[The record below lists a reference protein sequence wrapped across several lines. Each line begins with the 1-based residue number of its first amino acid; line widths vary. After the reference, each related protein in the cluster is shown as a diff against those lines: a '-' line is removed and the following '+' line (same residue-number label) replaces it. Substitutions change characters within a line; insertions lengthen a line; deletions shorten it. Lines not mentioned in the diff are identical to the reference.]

1 MTILGSKTGRE
12 RASRAAGPYRRPATG
27 AVREQPPAPP
37 PAFWL
42 VAGVLFLSLAAASA
56 PAPLYGVYQAQFRFS
71 AATLTAV
78 FAVYALVVLITL
90 LVFGSLSDYLGR
102 RPVII
107 ATLAVNIGA
116 CVLFLTAQGVGLLF
130 AARVLQGIAVG
141 AATGAL
147 GAALIDLQPEGSG
160 LAPVVNTGATILG
173 LAVGALGASG
183 LVQYGPA
190 PTRLVWWLLLGAFFV
205 AIAGILVMR
214 ESAARR
220 PGVLTSLRP
229 RVKVPPRARGTF
241 AVAVPCLQAA
251 WALAGL
257 YLSLGPSLAAQV
269 LGSPNRLWGGL
280 TVFLLAGIG
289 AAATVLC
296 RGLAP
301 PTAMLA
307 GCLVLLTGAA
317 VTFASIAAMSAAA
330 FLSGTAV
337 AGVGFGMA
345 FLGAFRTLSA
355 LADPGERAALIAGI
369 FTVNYLAF
377 GIPALIAG
385 VAVTRY
391 GLHRTALVYLG
402 VIAALATAAAISMM
416 ARKQSAGHQAG
427 GSTRLSSLR
436 ELMPSFSNT
445 LCRCHSTVRG
455 LMNSR
460 APISGFDSRSQA
472 SRAICVSWGVR
483 SLDVS
488 TVRLRTVSPVATSS
502 RRARSSNASMPI
514 APNISWAV
522 RSRARASRRRPSRR
536 SHSPYSRCARASS
549 GRNRVRPSRS
559 IASR

>member
-27 AVREQPPAPP
+27 AVREQPPAAAPP
-37 PAFWL
+37 RAAAFWL
-42 VAGVLFLSLAAASA
+42 VAGVLFLALVAASA

-90 LVFGSLSDYLGR
+90 LAFGSLSDYLGR
-102 RPVII
+102 RPLII

-116 CVLFLTAQGVGLLF
+116 CALFLTAQGVGLLF

-190 PTRLVWWLLLGAFFV
+190 PTHLVWWLLLGAFCV

-269 LGSPNRLWGGL
+269 LASPNRLWGGL
-280 TVFLLAGIG
+280 TIFLLAGIG

-296 RGLAP
+296 HGLAP

-355 LADPGERAALIAGI
+355 LADPGERAALIAAI

-377 GIPALIAG
+377 GVPALIAG

-416 ARKQSAGHQAG
+416 ARKHSAGHQAG
-427 GSTRLSSLR
+427 GSTR
-436 ELMPSFSNT
+436 
-445 LCRCHSTVRG
+445 
-455 LMNSR
+455 
-460 APISGFDSRSQA
+460 
-472 SRAICVSWGVR
+472 
-483 SLDVS
+483 
-488 TVRLRTVSPVATSS
+488 
-502 RRARSSNASMPI
+502 
-514 APNISWAV
+514 
-522 RSRARASRRRPSRR
+522 
-536 SHSPYSRCARASS
+536 
-549 GRNRVRPSRS
+549 
-559 IASR
+559 

>member
-1 MTILGSKTGRE
+1 MVEMRSQGAVAGAFGGTQPE
-12 RASRAAGPYRRPATG
+12 PARAPSPGRAA
-27 AVREQPPAPP
+27 
-37 PAFWL
+37 AFWL
-42 VAGVLFLSLAAASA
+42 VAGVLFLSLVAASA

-116 CVLFLTAQGVGLLF
+116 CALFLTAQGVGLLF
-130 AARVLQGIAVG
+130 GARVLGIAVG

-147 GAALIDLQPEGSG
+147 GAALIDLQPDGSG
-160 LAPVVNTGATILG
+160 LAPVVNTGATIFG

-190 PTRLVWWLLLGAFFV
+190 PTHLVWWLLLGAFSV
-205 AIAGILVMR
+205 AIAGILAMR

-220 PGVLTSLRP
+220 PGVLASLRP

-269 LGSPNRLWGGL
+269 LASPNRLWGGL
-280 TVFLLAGIG
+280 VVFLLAGIG
-289 AAATVLC
+289 AAATVLF

-307 GCLVLLTGAA
+307 GCLVLLTGVA
-317 VTFASIAAMSAAA
+317 VTFAAIAAMSAAA

-377 GIPALIAG
+377 GGPALIAG

-391 GLHRTALVYLG
+391 GLHHTALVYLG
-402 VIAALATAAAISMM
+402 VIAALATAAASSMM
-416 ARKQSAGHQAG
+416 VRKHSAGHQLRA
-427 GSTRLSSLR
+427 LPSSIDL
-436 ELMPSFSNT
+436 PS
-445 LCRCHSTVRG
+445 
-455 LMNSR
+455 
-460 APISGFDSRSQA
+460 
-472 SRAICVSWGVR
+472 
-483 SLDVS
+483 
-488 TVRLRTVSPVATSS
+488 
-502 RRARSSNASMPI
+502 
-514 APNISWAV
+514 
-522 RSRARASRRRPSRR
+522 
-536 SHSPYSRCARASS
+536 
-549 GRNRVRPSRS
+549 
-559 IASR
+559 

>member
-1 MTILGSKTGRE
+1 MTIPGSKTRE
-12 RASRAAGPYRRPATG
+12 PASRAAGPSRRPVARAAQKLSHPT
-27 AVREQPPAPP
+27 ASPRPA
-37 PAFWL
+37 AFWL
-42 VAGVLFLSLAAASA
+42 VAGVLLLSLVAASA

-116 CVLFLTAQGVGLLF
+116 CALFLTAQGVGLLF

-147 GAALIDLQPEGSG
+147 GAALIDLQPGGSG
-160 LAPVVNTGATILG
+160 LAPVVNTAATIFG
-173 LAVGALGASG
+173 LAAGALGASA

-190 PTRLVWWLLLGAFFV
+190 PTHLVWWLLLGAFFV
-205 AIAGILVMR
+205 AIAGILAMP
-214 ESAARR
+214 EPAARR
-220 PGVLTSLRP
+220 PGVLASLRP
-229 RVKVPPRARGTF
+229 RVNVPPRARGTF

-269 LGSPNRLWGGL
+269 LASPNRLWGGL
-280 TVFLLAGIG
+280 VVFLLTGIG
-289 AAATVLC
+289 AAATVMF
-296 RGLAP
+296 RRLAP

-307 GCLVLLTGAA
+307 GCLVLLTGVA
-317 VTFASIAAMSAAA
+317 VTFAAIAAMSAAA
-330 FLSGTAV
+330 FLAGTAV
-337 AGVGFGMA
+337 AGAGFGVA

-391 GLHRTALVYLG
+391 GLHHTALVYLG
-402 VIAALATAAAISMM
+402 VIAALATVAASSMM
-416 ARKQSAGHQAG
+416 IRKHSAGHQ
-427 GSTRLSSLR
+427 LR
-436 ELMPSFSNT
+436 AL
-445 LCRCHSTVRG
+445 
-455 LMNSR
+455 
-460 APISGFDSRSQA
+460 
-472 SRAICVSWGVR
+472 
-483 SLDVS
+483 
-488 TVRLRTVSPVATSS
+488 
-502 RRARSSNASMPI
+502 
-514 APNISWAV
+514 PNRIDL
-522 RSRARASRRRPSRR
+522 P
-536 SHSPYSRCARASS
+536 
-549 GRNRVRPSRS
+549 
-559 IASR
+559 

>member
-1 MTILGSKTGRE
+1 MTILDSKAGHE
-12 RASRAAGPYRRPATG
+12 RASRTAAPYLQSAAGG
-27 AVREQPPAPP
+27 ARDQSQQAASPRAV
-37 PAFWL
+37 AFWL

-116 CVLFLTAQGVGLLF
+116 CALFLTAQGVGLLF

-147 GAALIDLQPEGSG
+147 GAALIDLQPGGGG
-160 LAPVVNTGATILG
+160 LAPVVNTAATIFG
-173 LAVGALGASG
+173 LAAGALGASG

-190 PTRLVWWLLLGAFFV
+190 PTHLVWWLLLGAFCV
-205 AIAGILVMR
+205 AIAGILAMP
-214 ESAARR
+214 EPAARR
-220 PGVLTSLRP
+220 PGVLASLRP
-229 RVKVPPRARGTF
+229 TVKVPSRARGTF

-269 LGSPNRLWGGL
+269 LASPNRLWGGL
-280 TVFLLAGIG
+280 VVFLLAGIG

-307 GCLVLLTGAA
+307 GCLVLLAGVA
-317 VTFASIAAMSAAA
+317 VTFAAIAAMSAAA
-330 FLSGTAV
+330 FLCGTSV
-337 AGVGFGMA
+337 AGVGFGVA

-355 LADPGERAALIAGI
+355 LADPGERAALIAAI

-385 VAVTRY
+385 VAVTHY
-391 GLHRTALVYLG
+391 GLHHTALVYLG
-402 VIAALATAAAISMM
+402 VIAALAAAAAASMM
-416 ARKQSAGHQAG
+416 VRKHFAGHQLRALPS
-427 GSTRLSSLR
+427 STDLPSSTNL
-436 ELMPSFSNT
+436 P
-445 LCRCHSTVRG
+445 
-455 LMNSR
+455 
-460 APISGFDSRSQA
+460 
-472 SRAICVSWGVR
+472 
-483 SLDVS
+483 
-488 TVRLRTVSPVATSS
+488 
-502 RRARSSNASMPI
+502 
-514 APNISWAV
+514 
-522 RSRARASRRRPSRR
+522 
-536 SHSPYSRCARASS
+536 
-549 GRNRVRPSRS
+549 
-559 IASR
+559 

>member
-1 MTILGSKTGRE
+1 LWWYLSRRLSRIIQYQPGPAMTISSSKTGRE
-12 RASRAAGPYRRPATG
+12 RASRAAGRYGPPVTG
-27 AVREQPPAPP
+27 AAREQSQPTAPP
-37 PAFWL
+37 RAFWL
-42 VAGVLFLSLAAASA
+42 VAGVLFLSLFAASA

-116 CVLFLTAQGVGLLF
+116 CALFLTAQGVGLLF

-147 GAALIDLQPEGSG
+147 GAALIDLQPGRG
-160 LAPVVNTGATILG
+160 RLAPVVNTAATIFG
-173 LAVGALGASG
+173 LAAGALGASA

-190 PTRLVWWLLLGAFFV
+190 PTHLVWWLLLGAFAV
-205 AIAGILVMR
+205 AITGILVMP
-214 ESAARR
+214 EPAARR
-220 PGVLTSLRP
+220 PGVLASLRP

-269 LGSPNRLWGGL
+269 LASPNRLCGGL
-280 TVFLLAGIG
+280 VVFLLAGTG
-289 AAATVLC
+289 AAATVAF
-296 RGLAP
+296 RSLAP

-307 GCLVLLTGAA
+307 GCLVLLTGVA
-317 VTFASIAAMSAAA
+317 VTFAAIAAMSAAA
-330 FLSGTAV
+330 FLAGTAV
-337 AGVGFGMA
+337 AGAGFGVA

-355 LADPGERAALIAGI
+355 LAGPGERAALIAGI

-391 GLHRTALVYLG
+391 GLHHTALVYLG
-402 VIAALATAAAISMM
+402 VIAVLAAAAAGSMM
-416 ARKQSAGHQAG
+416 VRKYSAGQ
-427 GSTRLSSLR
+427 
-436 ELMPSFSNT
+436 
-445 LCRCHSTVRG
+445 
-455 LMNSR
+455 
-460 APISGFDSRSQA
+460 
-472 SRAICVSWGVR
+472 
-483 SLDVS
+483 
-488 TVRLRTVSPVATSS
+488 
-502 RRARSSNASMPI
+502 
-514 APNISWAV
+514 
-522 RSRARASRRRPSRR
+522 RARAG
-536 SHSPYSRCARASS
+536 SS
-549 GRNRVRPSRS
+549 
-559 IASR
+559 